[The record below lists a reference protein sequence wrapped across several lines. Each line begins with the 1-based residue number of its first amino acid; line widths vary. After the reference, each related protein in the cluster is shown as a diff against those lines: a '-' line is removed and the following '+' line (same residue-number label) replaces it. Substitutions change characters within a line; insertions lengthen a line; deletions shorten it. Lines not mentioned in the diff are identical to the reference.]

1 MQTETFSTIGH
12 LIRTQSGNK
21 KVIIGEVDDEV
32 YILDNNKRHTLQ
44 RIKSSINEKEYF
56 YMFQIYDMKKEYIG
70 STIPNIFPENIL
82 NMLLKKA
89 RENGWNI

>member
-1 MQTETFSTIGH
+1 MQIETFSTIGY

-32 YILDNNKRHTLQ
+32 YILDDNKRHTLQ
-44 RIKSSINEKEYF
+44 RIKSSINEKDYF
-56 YMFQIYDMKKEYIG
+56 YMFQIYDLKKAYI
-70 STIPNIFPENIL
+70 SPTIPNILPENIL
-82 NMLLKKA
+82 SVLLKKA